1 MLQRTIARS
10 VGVLAL
16 FCLVLSVQAS
26 HPPGDGKIY
35 IFLDC
40 SFCNHTQIKQELN
53 YLNFANDA
61 YRSNVQVLINR
72 TSVASGAQ
80 QYNLEIIGRSEWE
93 GEKVSFT
100 FNSNP
105 TMTTFEQNELIL
117 SKIELGLA
125 PFLAKT
131 YLAERINYSVNRPE
145 GEDAIIEV
153 VPYESFWKNWIY
165 ELGSSAWWNSESI
178 RSNLNFSADMDI
190 DNVTPEWR
198 VRIRPFYNYRQQNVE
213 TSDGEAVVIRRR
225 AYFSGSVVRSISDHW
240 SVGIFNSYF
249 HSNYSN
255 INLDAWIAPAIEYSI
270 FSYDEVPM
278 KEFTIAYRI
287 GYLSRDYIEETVFDL
302 TEENR
307 YRQML
312 DIDLRLRRPWGN
324 VFVGASASNFMHDF
338 SKNRVSLN
346 GRFSIR
352 VYKGLSVTFGGNYE
366 LINDQLSLPKGEL
379 SLEDLLLAQRQ
390 VATDFE
396 AGMNFGINYTFGA
409 LYNNIVNTRL

>member
-1 MLQRTIARS
+1 MLKTITRF
-10 VGVLAL
+10 
-16 FCLVLSVQAS
+16 FCLVSLLFIYQSAHS
-26 HPPGDGKIY
+26 NIPPGDGKVY
-35 IFLDC
+35 VFLDC
-40 SFCNHTQIKQELN
+40 SFCNQDQIRQELN

-72 TSVASGAQ
+72 TPVASGAQ

-100 FNSNP
+100 FNSTP

-117 SKIELGLA
+117 KKIELGLA

-131 YLAERINYSVNRPE
+131 YLSERVRLSVERVE
-145 GEDAIIEV
+145 EEADAV
-153 VPYESFWKNWIY
+153 SVQPYESFWKNWIY
-165 ELGSSAWWNSESI
+165 ELGSSARWNSESI
-178 RSNLNFSADMDI
+178 RSNFNFRADMDI

-198 VRIRPFYNYRQQNVE
+198 IRIRPFYNYRQQNVE

-240 SVGIFNSYF
+240 SVGVFNSYY

-278 KEFTIAYRI
+278 KEFTVAYRI
-287 GYLSRDYIEETVFDL
+287 GYLSRNYIETTVFDL
-302 TEENR
+302 LEEDR

-312 DIDLRLRRPWGN
+312 DVDLRLRRPWGN
-324 VFVGASASNFMHDF
+324 VFVGASASNFLHDF
-338 SKNRVSLN
+338 TKNRVSLN

>member
-1 MLQRTIARS
+1 MYRLLLLIAS
-10 VGVLAL
+10 LCFL
-16 FCLVLSVQAS
+16 LPTKIQAYS
-26 HPPGDGKIY
+26 PPGDGEIY

-40 SFCNHTQIKQELN
+40 DFCNQTQIKQELN
-53 YLNFANDA
+53 YLNFAVDA
-61 YRSNVQVLINR
+61 YRSNIQILITR
-72 TSVASGAQ
+72 QTMASGGR
-80 QYNLEIIGRSEWE
+80 QYNLEVIGRSEWE

-100 FNSNP
+100 FTSLP

-117 SKIELGLA
+117 KKIELGLA
-125 PFLAKT
+125 PFIAKT
-131 YLAERINYSVNRPE
+131 PLAEKVTLSVERPE
-145 GEDAIIEV
+145 SDDELAAAV
-153 VPYESFWKNWIY
+153 VPYESFWQNWIY

-178 RSNLNFSADMDI
+178 RSNVNFRADMDI

-198 VRIRPFYNYRQQNVE
+198 IRIRPFYNYRQQNVQ
-213 TSDGEAVVIRRR
+213 TSDGEAIVIRRR

-240 SVGIFNSYF
+240 SVGVFNSYF

-255 INLDAWIAPAIEYSI
+255 IDLDIWIAPAIEYSF

-278 KEFTIAYRI
+278 KEFTVAYRI

-302 TEENR
+302 MEEQR

-338 SKNRVSLN
+338 TKNRISLN

-352 VYKGLSVTFGGNYE
+352 IYKGLSVTFGGNYE